1 MQSSFLITFYRSS
14 CTVVNWKPCKVWW
27 RVGLWI
33 LHAFGPRSVWKEP
46 FGLTWIILS
55 LSVLARALFRP
66 CEIYNAKLSTASA
79 LKGKSKLGVLL
90 WGVGSNPSR
99 TPLSAD
105 YLHTTV
111 EEKKINQSQIQLP
124 NAEGRHFV
132 HVLSNISCGSALP
145 QACPRPFPSSACSF
159 YTWTRTYE
167 TLERLACS

>member
-111 EEKKINQSQIQLP
+111 KEKKNKPIP
-124 NAEGRHFV
+124 NPTPKCGRQTFCSRLMRFKLRQCLAPSLSSPISILCML
-132 HVLSNISCGSALP
+132 VLHMNEN
-145 QACPRPFPSSACSF
+145 
-159 YTWTRTYE
+159 TWNTRE
-167 TLERLACS
+167 TSM